1 VKHSGSDAVVVS
13 RETRA
18 RLDSFGELLL
28 RWNRTINLISRKDET
43 VLWDRHIQDA
53 LQLLP
58 LMPVGVSVAVDLGSG
73 AGFPGLVLAIA
84 SGCHFHLIESDQRKA
99 AFLREASRLVDAPTT
114 VHAAR
119 IEAVHLAPVGLVT
132 ARALAPLVDLIGLAM
147 PFLASGGVLLA
158 PKGSNVEAELTAA
171 REQWHM
177 RVERASS
184 TTNAAAS
191 ILQITEVSRVGSP
204 I

>member
-1 VKHSGSDAVVVS
+1 VKHAGSDAVVVS
-13 RETRA
+13 RETRT
-18 RLDSFGELLL
+18 RLESFGELLL
-28 RWNRTINLISRKDET
+28 RWNRTINLISRKDEA

-58 LMPVGVSVAVDLGSG
+58 FMPAGLTDAVDLGSG

-119 IEAVHLAPVGLVT
+119 IETVDLPPVGLVT

-147 PFLASGGVLLA
+147 PFLAPGGVLLA
-158 PKGSNVEAELTAA
+158 PKGSNVAAELTAA
-171 REQWHM
+171 QERWHM

-184 TTNAAAS
+184 TTNAAAT